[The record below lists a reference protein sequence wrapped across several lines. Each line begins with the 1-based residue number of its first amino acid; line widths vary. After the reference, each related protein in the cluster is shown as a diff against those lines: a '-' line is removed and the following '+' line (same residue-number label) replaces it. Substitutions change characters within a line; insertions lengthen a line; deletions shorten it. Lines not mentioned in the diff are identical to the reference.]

1 MTFRESLAISA
12 GTKKKQIFQAD
23 LEDANGLANQ
33 SPTKETFYTLD
44 EIAVLTE
51 DLMGIDAPTD
61 VNGRILEVRP
71 KGHWFEFEVAKRLGY
86 NYPPGGGLFPDI
98 RHQALEIKHHTGKSI
113 TVDFGRYHPGS
124 EDVINEIWNRQLCL
138 KVKDIRY
145 LIAIAPPREYKVT
158 TLILLTGSQIV
169 NVFGVSPKATIKY
182 QMGISERWRQEHR
195 GKMLVGEKVWRSEQ
209 RKS

>member
-1 MTFRESLAISA
+1 MTFRESLALSA
-12 GTKKKQIFQAD
+12 NTKKKLIFQAD

-33 SPTKETFYTLD
+33 PPGD
-44 EIAVLTE
+44 EIFYSLEEIAILTE

-113 TVDFGRYHPGS
+113 TVDSGRYHPGS
-124 EDVINEIWNRQLCL
+124 DDVINEVWNRRLHL

-158 TLILLTGSQIV
+158 TLILLTGAQIV

-182 QMGISERWRQEHR
+182 QMGISEKWRQDHR
-195 GKMLVGEKVWRSEQ
+195 GKMLVGEKVWRSE
-209 RKS
+209 